1 MRLTIKRKLT
11 KFNDIDEQVPLPL
24 DEALQMFYD
33 GELINLAQKINDE
46 TLALAGLEQQTYVTI
61 ELEQTTKGDTLLVI
75 RTDAIK
81 HMKDDEL

>member
-1 MRLTIKRKLT
+1 MKLTIKRKLT
-11 KFNDIDEQVPLPL
+11 KFDDIDEQVPLPL

-33 GELINLAQKINDE
+33 GELIELAQKINDE
-46 TLALAGLEQQTYVTI
+46 ELKLRSLEPMPFATI

-81 HMKDDEL
+81 TSKDDEL